1 LFCLFLLYYPQW
13 AIQHRPCHTL
23 METVVPRNVQQESK
37 THQQPP
43 FSMAIISTLSSKTTL
58 PISYCLKRNV
68 WGRSISSG
76 HNYVCL
82 YFVYHS
88 IEPECTPMMCFMFKC
103 RPYSILHKPSYY
115 SALRPRDFG
124 VLVSRCP
131 AIWIFFP
138 MSSDNTTIC
147 AYPSLSIQCF
157 EHSTWSWSEPES
169 RRSAVFWS
177 RSEPKSRRSAVFWS
191 RSEPWIPRI
200 F

>member
-1 LFCLFLLYYPQW
+1 
-13 AIQHRPCHTL
+13 
-23 METVVPRNVQQESK
+23 
-37 THQQPP
+37 
-43 FSMAIISTLSSKTTL
+43 MAIISTLSSNTTL
-58 PISYCLKRNV
+58 PISYYVKRYV
-68 WGRSISSG
+68 WGTSISSG

-157 EHSTWSWSEPES
+157 EHSTCSW
-169 RRSAVFWS
+169 
-177 RSEPKSRRSAVFWS
+177 SEPKSRGFS
-191 RSEPWIPRI
+191 RPRYFGLGVNPNPADFLDRGILVSEWTPNPTDFLECGILVSE
-200 F
+200 